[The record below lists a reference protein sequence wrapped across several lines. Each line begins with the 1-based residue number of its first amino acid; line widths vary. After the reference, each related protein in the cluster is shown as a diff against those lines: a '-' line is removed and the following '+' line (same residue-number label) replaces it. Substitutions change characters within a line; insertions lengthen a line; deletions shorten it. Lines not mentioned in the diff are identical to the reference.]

1 MKIARMFEIVYLLM
15 SRDRVTVKELAAR
28 FEVSPRTIHRDI
40 DSLMQAGIPIYT
52 SRGSGGGVSL
62 VEGFVIDKALLSDDE
77 QAQILQGLQGF
88 PQGGT
93 LSEGELLKKLTAL
106 FNKDRTDWLEVDFS
120 RWGHAAKDDE
130 RFDTL
135 RQAIL
140 GQTSVMLTYVNSTG
154 ENSEREVYPLK
165 LIFKSKAWYL
175 QAYCLSRQDYRTF
188 RITRIVALELTNH
201 TFDHAQYQVPPL
213 ERAGERMYDFVKLEL
228 AFKPVALSR
237 VYDEF
242 DIQSIEV
249 DDEGNV
255 HVFTDYPDSSYL
267 YTVLASFGGDVA
279 VISPDSVRE
288 KLRTIHEKAQI

>member
-15 SRDRVTVKELAAR
+15 SCGRVTVKELATR

-40 DSLMQAGIPIYT
+40 DSLMQAGVPIYT

-62 VEGFVIDKALLSDDE
+62 VEGFVIDKALLSDNE

-88 PQGGT
+88 PQGST
-93 LSEGELLKKLTAL
+93 LSEGELLRKLKAL
-106 FNKDRTDWLEVDFS
+106 FNKDQTDWLEVDFS

-140 GQTSVMLTYVNSTG
+140 GQTSIVLTYVNSAG
-154 ENSEREVYPLK
+154 ENSKREVCPLK
-165 LIFKSKAWYL
+165 LVFKSKAWYL
-175 QAYCLSRQDYRTF
+175 QAYCLVKQDYRTF
-188 RITRIVALELTNH
+188 RITRIVGLELTDH
-201 TFDHAQYQVPPL
+201 TFDRTQYQVPPL
-213 ERAGERMYDFVKLEL
+213 EKAGERMYDFVKLEL
-228 AFKPVALSR
+228 VFKPIALSR

-249 DDEGNV
+249 DDGGNI
-255 HVFTDYPDSSYL
+255 HVYTDYPDSSYL
-267 YTVLASFGGDVA
+267 YTVLASFGGDVS
-279 VISPDSVRE
+279 VISPDRIRE
-288 KLRTIHEKAQI
+288 KLRTIHESAQT